1 MSAKRSTTKPPPTPP
16 ARDTDV
22 DLEPPTTVRRPDAI
36 PGMTSSAQIRVM
48 SMKTPH
54 AADQPARPALERSS
68 PKVTL
73 RPATEPP
80 KPVNLG
86 FLAAPRDPAQ
96 ARARRTHDNII
107 WGCVAV
113 IIAALVA
120 LAIWF
125 IAR

>member
-1 MSAKRSTTKPPPTPP
+1 MSAKRSTTKPPPLPP
-16 ARDTDV
+16 TRDTDV
-22 DLEPPTTVRRPDAI
+22 DLEPPTTMRHPDAI

-54 AADQPARPALERSS
+54 VDQPTKLERSA

-73 RPATEPP
+73 RPTTEPP
-80 KPVNLG
+80 KAVNLG